1 MLCAGSEFNI
11 YMRENWMDG
20 AKGIAML
27 MVIAV
32 HLAQNVPSNGQ
43 HSYAIFILHFVV
55 IWATVRVIA
64 LVKV

>member
-1 MLCAGSEFNI
+1 
-11 YMRENWMDG
+11 
-20 AKGIAML
+20 ML